1 MTAMESKDDTLHL
14 VTPTRN
20 QYESDESFSVCRDSR
35 IYQFIHENHWDNHWS
50 NSFVNFCFFLLYGII
65 QANSVVLIR
74 RLEILSFPG
83 HGIWTFSLTLV
94 MDMLLVI
101 QPPDLMCWIPF
112 WSNSFGRGFVL
123 CFTSIVV
130 MQGSFLLGG
139 AALVLSLVVM
149 VSRLFTGGYNTPPPL
164 LSYARLFPRSS
175 THDTRNY
182 GTAVAPESVEENR
195 RVVDVHRG
203 HHQTPP
209 AVAGVDD
216 STPTVGISC
225 VQHHHQQPHH
235 DLKGWLFPKVTTN
248 SVGTGNDYI
257 AVPNK

>member
-1 MTAMESKDDTLHL
+1 
-14 VTPTRN
+14 
-20 QYESDESFSVCRDSR
+20 
-35 IYQFIHENHWDNHWS
+35 
-50 NSFVNFCFFLLYGII
+50 
-65 QANSVVLIR
+65 
-74 RLEILSFPG
+74 
-83 HGIWTFSLTLV
+83 
-94 MDMLLVI
+94 
-101 QPPDLMCWIPF
+101 
-112 WSNSFGRGFVL
+112 
-123 CFTSIVV
+123 